1 MYWKTLLEQRTA
13 AGKVPVAV
21 FTDIDNTFY
30 RPDRASDSRRLTELL
45 ASECIP
51 LVAVTGP
58 AFNAVYQRIV
68 SGELPHFAAIASAV
82 GTEIHHLWDD
92 GGQLFYQ
99 ADQAWREGLLARGF
113 KRDLVVQA
121 AEGLLT
127 RVNRDHPEWNVTF
140 QGGDPEDFKVSFHYH
155 ARSSGEA
162 SLIAA
167 VLSGEFP
174 NFCTL
179 WCEDINWTPRGN
191 LRRYCFDV
199 LPVTKVHPVNHLF
212 SEMGLK
218 GGLVA
223 GDSGNDA
230 TMILDSCSQLTGVV
244 VGGAREELLTAV
256 AAASGRKT
264 GKSVITFNDGTL
276 GPESLMAAVT
286 LQLLS

>member
-30 RPDRASDSRRLTELL
+30 RRDRVSDSRRLTELL

-58 AFNAVYQRIV
+58 AFSAVNRRIV

-82 GTEIHHLWDD
+82 GTEIHHLHGD
-92 GGQLFYQ
+92 GGQLFYR

-113 KRDLVVQA
+113 KRDLVVQTA
-121 AEGLLT
+121 NGLLA
-127 RVNRDHPEWNVTF
+127 RVNRSDSEWNVTF
-140 QGGDPEDFKVSFHYH
+140 QGRELQDFKVSFHFH
-155 ARSSGEA
+155 ARSSAAA
-162 SLIAA
+162 SQIAA

-174 NFCTL
+174 SFCTL
-179 WCEDINWTPRGN
+179 WCEDINWTPRGD

-199 LPVTKVHPVNHLF
+199 LPVTKVHSVNHLF
-212 SEMGLK
+212 SEMGLV

-230 TMILDSCSQLTGVV
+230 SMILDSCLQLTGVV

-264 GKSVITFNDGTL
+264 GKNVITFTDGTL